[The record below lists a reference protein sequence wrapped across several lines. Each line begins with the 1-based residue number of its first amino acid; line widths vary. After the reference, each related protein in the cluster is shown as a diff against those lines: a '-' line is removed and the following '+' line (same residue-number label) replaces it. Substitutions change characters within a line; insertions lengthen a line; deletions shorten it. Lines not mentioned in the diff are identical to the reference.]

1 METKPQLSDEDT
13 ARVEEYLSSPI
24 HRVKRKPFRFFVL
37 LAVCW
42 AVVAALGG
50 FSYFYAK
57 MMGFL

>member
-24 HRVKRKPFRFFVL
+24 HQVKRRPFRFFVL

-50 FSYFYAK
+50 FSYLYAK